1 VFSDADRELGVSK
14 VGLSAREMEMTGG
27 RGGPVQMSTQMGR
40 DGLVGG
46 MSTGVVAQWLQSV
59 DLGWYQNAFI
69 AQNITGRSL
78 AELCRLLESEPD
90 LFYQMLRRELKIEAF
105 GDALTFA
112 AELRNLVYFSS
123 ASSGEVQSSLPQ
135 PILYSNTTIT
145 TTTTS
150 SSLKTPN
157 TPNFKEPNADAA
169 PARETQGEEGV
180 GSGTQW
186 LKNRLKS
193 LLGIEEK
200 YSENLENMPSVT
212 GPDAREEGEGK
223 EAVGGNH
230 QAGEAGGENGSR
242 GEMAT
247 ERRKRLQRLRA
258 EAEAVAAAAAEA
270 AAEAVGGSELE
281 GRRAAPMQLMTAQ
294 EREAGG
300 GAEGAGRRRYV
311 RAVRGQMRYRTSNVF
326 NVRSASSAGGT
337 GDVSRGGGVG
347 GGEARGDRG
356 RAESVG
362 WGSGAPDSG
371 TRAGD
376 EREREGGEKER
387 EVIGLLE
394 LV

>member
-1 VFSDADRELGVSK
+1 
-14 VGLSAREMEMTGG
+14 
-27 RGGPVQMSTQMGR
+27 MSTKMGR
-40 DGLVGG
+40 DGLVWD

-59 DLGWYQNAFI
+59 DLGRYQNAFI

-105 GDALTFA
+105 GDALTLA

-123 ASSGEVQSSLPQ
+123 ASSGVVQSSLPQ
-135 PILYSNTTIT
+135 PIMSSSTTIT
-145 TTTTS
+145 TTS
-150 SSLKTPN
+150 SSSPKTPN
-157 TPNFKEPNADAA
+157 TPNAKEPNADAA
-169 PARETQGEEGV
+169 AARGNRGEEGV

-200 YSENLENMPSVT
+200 YPENLENVLSVT

-223 EAVGGNH
+223 EALWG
-230 QAGEAGGENGSR
+230 QAGGARGGENGSR
-242 GEMAT
+242 GEVAN

-270 AAEAVGGSELE
+270 AAEAAGGSELE
-281 GRRAAPMQLMTAQ
+281 GRREAPLPLMTAQ
-294 EREAGG
+294 E
-300 GAEGAGRRRYV
+300 
-311 RAVRGQMRYRTSNVF
+311 
-326 NVRSASSAGGT
+326 
-337 GDVSRGGGVG
+337 
-347 GGEARGDRG
+347 
-356 RAESVG
+356 SVG
-362 WGSGAPDSG
+362 WGNGAPKSGA
-371 TRAGD
+371 RAGE

-387 EVIGLLE
+387 EVIGMLE

>member
-1 VFSDADRELGVSK
+1 
-14 VGLSAREMEMTGG
+14 
-27 RGGPVQMSTQMGR
+27 MSTQMGR
-40 DGLVGG
+40 DGLVWD
-46 MSTGVVAQWLQSV
+46 MSTGVVTQWLQSV
-59 DLGWYQNAFI
+59 DLGRYQNAFI

-90 LFYQMLRRELKIEAF
+90 FFYQMLRRELKIDAF

-112 AELRNLVYFSS
+112 AELRNLVCFSS
-123 ASSGEVQSSLPQ
+123 ESSGVVQPSLPQ
-135 PILYSNTTIT
+135 PILSSSTAIT
-145 TTTTS
+145 TNTS
-150 SSLKTPN
+150 SPKTPYTKN
-157 TPNFKEPNADAA
+157 AKEPNADAA
-169 PARETQGEEGV
+169 PARENQGEEGV

-186 LKNRLKS
+186 LTNRLKS

-212 GPDAREEGEGK
+212 GPDAREEGKGK
-223 EAVGGNH
+223 EAWGG
-230 QAGEAGGENGSR
+230 QAGGAGGENGSR
-242 GEMAT
+242 GEVAN

-270 AAEAVGGSELE
+270 AAEAAGGPELE
-281 GRRAAPMQLMTAQ
+281 GRRAALQPLMTAQ

-311 RAVRGQMRYRTSNVF
+311 RGVRGQMRYRTSNVF

-337 GDVSRGGGVG
+337 GDLSRGGGVG
-347 GGEARGDRG
+347 RGDRG

-362 WGSGAPDSG
+362 SGSGSPDSG
-371 TRAGD
+371 ARAVD

-387 EVIGLLE
+387 EVIGMLE

>member
-1 VFSDADRELGVSK
+1 MFSDADRELGVSQE
-14 VGLSAREMEMTGG
+14 VGVSAREMVTTGG
-27 RGGPVQMSTQMGR
+27 RGGPAQLSTQMGR

-112 AELRNLVYFSS
+112 AELRNLVCFSS
-123 ASSGEVQSSLPQ
+123 ESSSVVQSSLPQ
-135 PILYSNTTIT
+135 PILSSSTTIT
-145 TTTTS
+145 TTTS
-150 SSLKTPN
+150 SPKTPN
-157 TPNFKEPNADAA
+157 TQNAKEQNADAA
-169 PARETQGEEGV
+169 PARENQGEEGV

-186 LKNRLKS
+186 LTNRLKS

-200 YSENLENMPSVT
+200 YSENLENMPSLT

-223 EAVGGNH
+223 EAWGG
-230 QAGEAGGENGSR
+230 QAGGAGGENGSR
-242 GEMAT
+242 GEVVN

-258 EAEAVAAAAAEA
+258 EAEAVAAA